1 MNKRKLILVLGP
13 VLALLS
19 LFLELP
25 ISFQAK
31 IVFAVTVL
39 AVVYWFTEV
48 IELHVTGLLI
58 SFLLIVFAGF
68 APIEIFPNYFDP
80 VVVLLLGGFMLALAL
95 QKYEL
100 DKLLAFKAIKRFGEK
115 PRNIVL
121 GFMLVTAFLSF
132 WVSNTASSAVM
143 IPIGIYIIK
152 SNKLNLN
159 SNFAKYF
166 ILSIAYAATIGGIGT
181 LVGTTPNPLA
191 AKYIN
196 NLGQNFGFLD
206 WLFFG
211 LPFVAVLIFVIW
223 IVLPFIFKPE
233 IKKLNLKANNQKLNS
248 RQKLVLIVFFATVL
262 LWIFGDF
269 FSLQSSVVA
278 LIPVI
283 LFYILRLVDNNDFSK
298 LNWPILS
305 LIGSGIVLGYAMH
318 ESQFDLFIVSLVQG
332 LVVGQ
337 PLFLVVF
344 AISVIS
350 VIATM
355 FVSNTASSALMI
367 PLLIPL
373 APIVGLKPE
382 VIIIIA
388 AIGAS
393 LDFTAPM
400 GTPPNAIAYSTG
412 FFSVKEMAKAGL
424 ILSLLASI
432 VLALFATFVW
442 I

>member
-1 MNKRKLILVLGP
+1 
-13 VLALLS
+13 
-19 LFLELP
+19 
-25 ISFQAK
+25 
-31 IVFAVTVL
+31 
-39 AVVYWFTEV
+39 
-48 IELHVTGLLI
+48 
-58 SFLLIVFAGF
+58 
-68 APIEIFPNYFDP
+68 
-80 VVVLLLGGFMLALAL
+80 
-95 QKYEL
+95 
-100 DKLLAFKAIKRFGEK
+100 
-115 PRNIVL
+115 
-121 GFMLVTAFLSF
+121 
-132 WVSNTASSAVM
+132 
-143 IPIGIYIIK
+143 
-152 SNKLNLN
+152 
-159 SNFAKYF
+159 
-166 ILSIAYAATIGGIGT
+166 
-181 LVGTTPNPLA
+181 
-191 AKYIN
+191 
-196 NLGQNFGFLD
+196 
-206 WLFFG
+206 
-211 LPFVAVLIFVIW
+211 
-223 IVLPFIFKPE
+223 PE

-318 ESQFDLFIVSLVQG
+318 ESQFDLFIASLLQDFIA
-332 LVVGQ
+332 GQ
-337 PLFLVVF
+337 PLFLVVL
-344 AISVIS
+344 AISIIS
-350 VIATM
+350 VLVTM

-432 VLALFATFVW
+432 LLALFATFVW